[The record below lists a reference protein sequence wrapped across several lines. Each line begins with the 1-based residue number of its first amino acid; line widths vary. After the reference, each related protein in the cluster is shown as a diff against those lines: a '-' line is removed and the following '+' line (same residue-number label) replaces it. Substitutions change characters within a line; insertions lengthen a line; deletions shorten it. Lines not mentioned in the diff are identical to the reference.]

1 MVFVHALVHRAPI
14 LLPEGLPAAVARLR
28 RTANHVGKVTHV
40 LLQLHSLRS
49 ARQILPI
56 LFVAAQVPGECNA
69 RVQRYRAV
77 RIGEA
82 AVPVGAVGVAARAI
96 RFVPDAFRHLVD

>member
-1 MVFVHALVHRAPI
+1 MHALVHRAPI
-14 LLPEGLPAAVARLR
+14 LLPEGLLAAIAGLR
-28 RTANHVGKVTHV
+28 RTADHVGKVAHV

-49 ARQILPI
+49 ARQVLAI

-82 AVPVGAVGVAARAI
+82 AVPVGAVGVTARAI
-96 RFVPDAFRHLVD
+96 RLVPDALCHLVD